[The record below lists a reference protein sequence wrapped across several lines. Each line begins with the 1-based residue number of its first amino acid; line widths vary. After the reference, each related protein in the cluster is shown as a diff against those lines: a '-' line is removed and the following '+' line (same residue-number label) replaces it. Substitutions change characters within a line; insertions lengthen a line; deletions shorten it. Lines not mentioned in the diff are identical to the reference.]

1 MLNKKGY
8 DMDGFF
14 KFTNVDIVN
23 DVMAF
28 AELYNDFALIGEAF
42 DLSSEKEVAG
52 WLLYESEQWS
62 KPLMGDSEYSAS
74 MWQNQDILVKALWIA
89 KGVEK
94 YNLKEV

>member
-1 MLNKKGY
+1 ME
-8 DMDGFF
+8 GFF

-23 DVMAF
+23 DVVEF
-28 AELYNDFALIGEAF
+28 AELYNDFALVEEAF
-42 DLSSEKEVAG
+42 ALSSEKEVAG

-74 MWQNQDILVKALWIA
+74 IWQRQDILVRAMWVK
-89 KGVEK
+89 KGMQK